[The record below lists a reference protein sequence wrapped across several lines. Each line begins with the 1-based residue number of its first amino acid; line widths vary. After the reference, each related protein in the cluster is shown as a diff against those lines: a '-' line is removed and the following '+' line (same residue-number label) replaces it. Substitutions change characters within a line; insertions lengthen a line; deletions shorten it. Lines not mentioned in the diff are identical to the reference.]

1 MPAGHPQGLYPAARD
16 GLINPSL
23 LFSPCFLCLDP
34 SHPRFQ
40 GKLLLRTLVSALM
53 SSTQTLA
60 KVTPP
65 APPARLVYFLG
76 LIASVVLS
84 PAYFVSLVP
93 SSSPPFLSFFTTSCR
108 RTGTLSCSSA
118 QTRVSQPQDNGHFG
132 SEPPLFGG
140 LSSSLQEVEQHPWP
154 PPTRCLTL
162 TLWMITKCGKFLEMD
177 IPNHLTCLLRNLYAG
192 QETTVRIGHGTMD

>member
-1 MPAGHPQGLYPAARD
+1 MLQGAPRLLEMPAGHPQGLYPAARD

-23 LFSPCFLCLDP
+23 LFPHCFLCLDP
-34 SHPRFQ
+34 SHPRFH

-53 SSTQTLA
+53 SSTHTLA

-65 APPARLVYFLG
+65 APPASLVYFLG
-76 LIASVVLS
+76 LIASVILS

-93 SSSPPFLSFFTTSCR
+93 SSSPPFLSFFIKSCR

-118 QTRVSQPQDNGHFG
+118 QSRVSRDNGHFG

-140 LSSSLQEVEQHPWP
+140 LSCALQEVEQHPWP
-154 PPTRCLTL
+154 PPTRCLKHTL
-162 TLWMITKCGKFLEMD
+162 SPSSD
-177 IPNHLTCLLRNLYAG
+177 NPSNS
-192 QETTVRIGHGTMD
+192 

>member
-23 LFSPCFLCLDP
+23 LFSPCVLCLDP

-154 PPTRCLTL
+154 PPTRCLKHTL
-162 TLWMITKCGKFLEMD
+162 SPSSDK
-177 IPNHLTCLLRNLYAG
+177 PSNS
-192 QETTVRIGHGTMD
+192 

>member
-1 MPAGHPQGLYPAARD
+1 MILIPFRLPQISCYSQSQPQMLFLCPGQLPQCGDLTPVSVLHLPGAD
-16 GLINPSL
+16 PVLLTL

-118 QTRVSQPQDNGHFG
+118 QTRVSQPQDNRHFG

-154 PPTRCLTL
+154 PPTRCLKHTL
-162 TLWMITKCGKFLEMD
+162 SPSSDK
-177 IPNHLTCLLRNLYAG
+177 PSNS
-192 QETTVRIGHGTMD
+192 